1 MNSVKEKINQQI
13 EQSNAI
19 DLLRNLINI
28 PSSDPPG
35 DTRTIADFLAKALRA
50 KGIRADLFSSDPTRV
65 SVVGRLKGKGGG
77 KSILFLG
84 HLDTVPIGD
93 SEQWSINPLGG
104 ECHKGKIYGRG
115 SSDCKGGVAAMILAA
130 EALLKASV
138 PLRGDI
144 ILAMAAGEETLSEM
158 GTAFLLNK
166 GVITADAAIVTE
178 PTTLP
183 AELPVNPH
191 LQIFI
196 ASRGMII
203 FEITTEGKAVHAK
216 IAHQGVNAIA
226 KMSEIILALQ
236 NLKLDHI
243 RHPFCGT
250 PSLNIGLIDGGTSS
264 QIVPDRC
271 RIILNRNTVPGEDLS
286 SAVDQVTAT
295 LDDLMAKDNF
305 LKAKAR
311 ILTRE
316 DPVEVSPTEPIV
328 TILNEAIESAL
339 GRKAGIG
346 GMIGTND
353 SRFLI
358 RQGIPSVICG
368 PGITTQ
374 SHGIDEYVEVE
385 SVRNAA
391 KIYALAAARYCSYN
405 GSIYPE
411 NAFPFKR
418 RRE

>member
-1 MNSVKEKINQQI
+1 MDVNSVKEKINQQI
-13 EQSNAI
+13 DQLNAI
-19 DLLRNLINI
+19 EWLRNLINI
-28 PSSDPPG
+28 TSSDPPG
-35 DTRTIADFLAKALRA
+35 DTGAIADFLVKALRE
-50 KGIRADLFSSDPTRV
+50 KGIQADLFSSDQTHV

-93 SEQWSINPLGG
+93 SGQWSMSPLGG
-104 ECHKGKIYGRG
+104 ECDKGRIYGRG
-115 SSDCKGGVAAMILAA
+115 SSDCKGGVVAMILAA
-130 EALLKASV
+130 EALLKASI
-138 PLRGDI
+138 PLRGDV

-166 GVITADAAIVTE
+166 GVIRADAAIVTE

-183 AELPVNPH
+183 AELSMNPP

-216 IAHQGVNAIA
+216 IADQGVNAIA

-236 NLKLDHI
+236 NLKFDHI
-243 RHPFCGT
+243 QHPLCGT

-264 QIVPDRC
+264 QIVPDHC
-271 RIILNRNTVPGEDLS
+271 RIILNRNTVPRENLS
-286 SAVDQVTAT
+286 SAIEQIMAV
-295 LDDLMAKDNF
+295 LDDLMAKDNL

-311 ILTRE
+311 ILTCE

-328 TILNEAIESAL
+328 TILNEAIESAM
-339 GRKAGIG
+339 GRKAKIG

-358 RQGIPSVICG
+358 RKGIPSVICG

-374 SHGIDEYVEVE
+374 SHGIDEYVEIK
-385 SVRNAA
+385 SVQNAA
-391 KIYALAAARYCSYN
+391 GIYALAAARYCS
-405 GSIYPE
+405 
-411 NAFPFKR
+411 
-418 RRE
+418 